1 MDMTNDRVTYLN
13 INTFES
19 FLLLVPFF
27 SIIQLIQF
35 QWLYE
40 VRLSW
45 TVTAQDKF
53 RGLEKKGP
61 CLFIVRKVRP
71 GCITTFE
78 YNEIFE
84 SNRGKKEAYPGQW
97 TVQDRRK
104 YSNTYLFNV

>member
-1 MDMTNDRVTYLN
+1 MALFRMDVTNERVTYLN

-45 TVTAQDKF
+45 TVTAQDKRRRTEMEIPVF
-53 RGLEKKGP
+53 LLFKK
-61 CLFIVRKVRP
+61 
-71 GCITTFE
+71 
-78 YNEIFE
+78 
-84 SNRGKKEAYPGQW
+84 
-97 TVQDRRK
+97 
-104 YSNTYLFNV
+104 

>member
-1 MDMTNDRVTYLN
+1 MALFRMDVTNERVTYLN

-45 TVTAQDKF
+45 TVTAQDKL
-53 RGLEKKGP
+53 RGLEKKVP
-61 CLFIVRKVRP
+61 VFLLL
-71 GCITTFE
+71 
-78 YNEIFE
+78 
-84 SNRGKKEAYPGQW
+84 KK
-97 TVQDRRK
+97 
-104 YSNTYLFNV
+104 